1 MFNQANHSFRFSFF
15 ENLEER
21 VLFDGVPDGALII
34 PETVQPQDIPAQSLS
49 LEQTQSPAQS
59 QVELIVIDSGIENG
73 QALLSSLV
81 ASKPGTSFEVYF
93 LDSTEDGVR
102 QITERLSASDTDF
115 KAIHVLTHGNAGN
128 VELGSSTL
136 NLDNISRYQD
146 DLANWSDS
154 LTGDADILFYGC
166 ELAGNESGQ
175 ELLEIVS
182 LTTGADVAASTDL
195 TGDSNQNANWQLEF
209 VSGQVETLALFSE
222 NWQGT
227 LAIEATDG
235 SVTVEDAEFAGAGT
249 VSLSNNGNPEVVT
262 VLNTPTRVGQMLE
275 RVWTFNET
283 ADVGRSTFV
292 FDVSG
297 IVGINAT
304 IAAEFGLIVSDQ
316 PDLAD
321 GPNTTTLVA
330 SGYDAANGLV
340 FFHQVDLND
349 GDFFG
354 LATEVVLDNF
364 SLNPTATGLEDTP
377 IDLGLT
383 LNPSLTD
390 GGQLQDIIATEAG
403 FRDSTAGTT
412 STDFLIPAG
421 TTGIRITGF
430 STRDIGTA
438 AVDEFNDD
446 YQFLNASID
455 LGTETVN
462 GYIGHIIDQG
472 PARSDQ
478 FGFEEAPLGAPI
490 LTGGG
495 TIVGDADDNINP
507 TFDIVDGVLQI
518 TENHQLQTGY
528 LVEFLTNATSSS
540 EFIRTESAV
549 LEAGDQNN
557 AVLTIP
563 ADADFLVVNITD
575 AAAGASSRI
584 EYKGN
589 SRVLIDLDTLRASG
603 VVAAEQGET
612 DGRVLTYGFEDYDVS
627 SAGVGSILSAAGNVV
642 GDTTAIASVI
652 NDNQI
657 YIDGNGDLVVNRND
671 SFAGSFNSLITV
683 EFFDRRDA
691 GSSAEQL
698 GESTAFGVLN
708 SDPSNPTSTL
718 EFDIPENA
726 TLGLARFTF
735 NGTNTNDTNENSG
748 AAFAVIDL
756 VNGTSSGSIYFV
768 RASTIVDLV
777 GFDSTPFGTAFF
789 DDPNS
794 ISNHTTL
801 NNFNDPFGGTAT
813 FNLINGGDTLEFAA
827 NSDSGGTQSFLDY
840 LAGGQIEWFGA
851 APFEISGFT
860 DGGSFSQG
868 TLNPITGNFELTI
881 ADAQSGL
888 AYIPPL
894 HVSGTMPVDVTLR
907 IGDESEV
914 NSVTVQAVIDP
925 ITYDG
930 IPDACGDEDT
940 DISISA
946 NVTPIFIDQDGSE
959 TLTSQVLS
967 NVPIGH
973 TLTDGTNVFVSSA
986 ANQSVDIT
994 AWDTTAITYRANP
1007 DESGTF
1013 TISLDADFQD
1023 VGGGVT
1029 DTSTVS
1035 TTFDVIVKP
1044 INDPPV
1050 AVNDNYTVLGNTT
1063 LTVNA
1068 ASGVLNN
1075 DSDVEGDTLTVTGV
1089 ISGPTVGTVI
1099 LNPDGSFDYTPPT
1112 GFSGTASFEYEV
1124 SDGNGGFATATAFI
1138 DVSEPV
1144 TGPLDAMDDAVTTN
1158 EETLI
1163 NIDVTNNDD
1172 LPLTGAFNIQSTTPP
1187 SNGSITVLP
1196 DGTIDYTPNLNFFG
1210 TDTFTYTLA
1219 DASGR
1224 TSTATVTVTVVNVQD
1239 PPTAN
1244 ADSGSTPEDVTLAN
1258 INILANDSDP
1268 DMDMLTVTTAVAANG
1283 TVVINADGTIDYT
1296 PNPGF
1301 NGTDT
1306 INYTISDGNGGT
1318 ASSTVLINIVPVAD
1332 PPTSADNT
1340 VTTDEDIVFTFG
1352 LSDFAFADQDVGDAL
1367 TAVRI
1372 DTLPT
1377 DGQLLIGGN
1386 PVTVGQVIA
1395 QSSIDNGLLLFVPDP
1410 DENGTGYATFDFSVS
1425 DGVLFQTTP
1434 NTMTVNVI
1442 PVQDPPVA
1450 TDNAITVDEDSVA
1463 NPLGLAPPTRC
1474 RWRHLNRNGHWAP
1487 DVGHCFLG

>member
-1 MFNQANHSFRFSFF
+1 MQPLNQKNNFLFRSIF
-15 ENLEER
+15 ESLEER
-21 VLFDGVPDGALII
+21 VLFDGVPDAAFVL
-34 PETVQPQDIPAQSLS
+34 PVDAAQEVPAQVQSLHQGDI
-49 LEQTQSPAQS
+49 EAPR
-59 QVELIVIDSGIENG
+59 ELIVIDSGVQNGDALVGEILENNRST
-73 QALLSSLV
+73 A
-81 ASKPGTSFEVYF
+81 FEIRV
-93 LDSTEDGVR
+93 LDNDADGID
-102 QITERLSASDTDF
+102 QITQLLAQSNGKYD
-115 KAIHVLTHGNAGN
+115 AIHIISHGDEGQVTLGNTQLTNDSFTSY
-128 VELGSSTL
+128 VDELASWSS
-136 NLDNISRYQD
+136 
-146 DLANWSDS
+146 A
-154 LTGDADILFYGC
+154 LTDDADLLFYGC
-166 ELAGNESGQ
+166 ELAANEDGK
-175 ELLEIVS
+175 S
-182 LTTGADVAASTDL
+182 LIESISALTGADVAASDDI
-195 TGDSNQNANWQLEF
+195 TGDATAGGDWNLEF
-209 VSGQVETLALFSE
+209 VQGQVEAATLSAA

-227 LAIEATDG
+227 LAVEATDG
-235 SVTVEDAEFAGAGT
+235 AVTIENAEDSAAGT
-249 VSLSNNGNPEVVT
+249 ITLSNNGDPEVVT
-262 VLNTPTRVGQMLE
+262 VLGTPTRVGQMLE

-283 ADVGRSTFV
+283 ADTGRATYV

-297 IVGINAT
+297 IAGINAT
-304 IAAEFGLIVSDQ
+304 IASEFGLIVSDQ

-340 FFHQVDLND
+340 FFHQVDLDD
-349 GDFFG
+349 GAFFG
-354 LATEVVLDNF
+354 LATEVVQDNF
-364 SLNPTATGLEDTP
+364 SINPTATGLEDTS

-383 LNPSLTD
+383 LSPSLTE

-403 FRDSTAGTT
+403 YRDSSAGTT
-412 STDFLIPAG
+412 STDFFIPAG

-455 LGTETVN
+455 LSTETIN

-478 FGFEEAPLGAPI
+478 FGFEEAPLGVPV
-490 LTGGG
+490 LNGGG
-495 TIVGDADDNINP
+495 TIVGDANNNINP

-549 LEAGDQNN
+549 LEAGDQSN
-557 AVLTIP
+557 AVLAIP

-627 SAGVGSILSAAGNVV
+627 SAGVGSILSAAGNIV
-642 GDTTAIASVI
+642 GDTTAIASVV

-657 YIDGNGDLVVNRND
+657 YIDANGDLVVNRND
-671 SFAGSFNSLITV
+671 SFAGDFNSLITV

-698 GESTAFGVLN
+698 GEATAFGLLN

-881 ADAQSGL
+881 ADALNGL

-914 NSVTVQAVIDP
+914 TSVTVQAVIDP
-925 ITYDG
+925 ITFDG
-930 IPDACGDEDT
+930 AADACGDEDT
-940 DISISA
+940 DIPISL
-946 NVTPIFIDQDGSE
+946 NVTPVFIDQDGSE

-967 NVPIGH
+967 NIPVGH
-973 TLTDGTNVFVSSA
+973 TLTDGTNVFVSTA

-1007 DESGTF
+1007 NEFGTF
-1013 TISLDADFQD
+1013 TITNDADFQD

-1029 DTSTVS
+1029 DTSSVS
-1035 TTFDVIVKP
+1035 TTFDVVVKP
-1044 INDPPV
+1044 VNDPPV

-1075 DSDVEGDTLTVTGV
+1075 DSDVDGDTLTVTGV
-1089 ISGPTVGTVI
+1089 VSGP
-1099 LNPDGSFDYTPPT
+1099 D
-1112 GFSGTASFEYEV
+1112 
-1124 SDGNGGFATATAFI
+1124 
-1138 DVSEPV
+1138 
-1144 TGPLDAMDDAVTTN
+1144 
-1158 EETLI
+1158 
-1163 NIDVTNNDD
+1163 
-1172 LPLTGAFNIQSTTPP
+1172 
-1187 SNGSITVLP
+1187 
-1196 DGTIDYTPNLNFFG
+1196 
-1210 TDTFTYTLA
+1210 
-1219 DASGR
+1219 R
-1224 TSTATVTVTVVNVQD
+1224 R
-1239 PPTAN
+1239 
-1244 ADSGSTPEDVTLAN
+1244 
-1258 INILANDSDP
+1258 DSDAQP
-1268 DMDMLTVTTAVAANG
+1268 RW
-1283 TVVINADGTIDYT
+1283 VVRLH
-1296 PNPGF
+1296 
-1301 NGTDT
+1301 
-1306 INYTISDGNGGT
+1306 
-1318 ASSTVLINIVPVAD
+1318 AS
-1332 PPTSADNT
+1332 
-1340 VTTDEDIVFTFG
+1340 
-1352 LSDFAFADQDVGDAL
+1352 
-1367 TAVRI
+1367 
-1372 DTLPT
+1372 
-1377 DGQLLIGGN
+1377 
-1386 PVTVGQVIA
+1386 
-1395 QSSIDNGLLLFVPDP
+1395 
-1410 DENGTGYATFDFSVS
+1410 
-1425 DGVLFQTTP
+1425 
-1434 NTMTVNVI
+1434 
-1442 PVQDPPVA
+1442 
-1450 TDNAITVDEDSVA
+1450 
-1463 NPLGLAPPTRC
+1463 
-1474 RWRHLNRNGHWAP
+1474 NR
-1487 DVGHCFLG
+1487 FLRNRFF